1 MKAIIQKTIGLFA
14 MAIAL
19 ASCAKDD
26 DPNPGGTDECTYSVT
41 LDGVTAQPNQFGQ
54 DHITLGFSSD
64 PVEGDT
70 RFGVSLKQTKA
81 NGEIY
86 PVFVFESEDE
96 NFSRETPLGTIYTA
110 DKFDAWQ
117 LGTPA
122 WDIQYH
128 YEKGW
133 YDDEEGIQT
142 LTVVENSDQQIR
154 LRVSGTVMKR
164 DVYNET
170 DLGLVPVEAEFV
182 FGRVGYTEMT
192 SGGIF
197 IATVSCFCEQ

>member
-1 MKAIIQKTIGLFA
+1 MKATIRKTSIMFLVA
-14 MAIAL
+14 AAL
-19 ASCAKDD
+19 TSCSKDD
-26 DPNPGGTDECTYSVT
+26 ERPKGTDECTYRVT
-41 LDGVTAQPNQFGQ
+41 LDGVATQPNQFGQ

-64 PVEGDT
+64 PTAGETG
-70 RFGVSLKQTKA
+70 FGVSLMQTKA
-81 NGEIY
+81 NGETVPI
-86 PVFVFESEDE
+86 FVFESEDVHF
-96 NFSRETPLGTIYTA
+96 NSETPGGTTYIA

-117 LGTPA
+117 PGTPE
-122 WDIQYH
+122 WDTQYH

-142 LTVVENSDQQIR
+142 LTVAENSDQRIR
-154 LRVSGTVMKR
+154 LSISGTVMKR

-182 FGRVGYTEMT
+182 FGRVGYTEMN

-197 IATVSCFCEQ
+197 IATVSCFCEE